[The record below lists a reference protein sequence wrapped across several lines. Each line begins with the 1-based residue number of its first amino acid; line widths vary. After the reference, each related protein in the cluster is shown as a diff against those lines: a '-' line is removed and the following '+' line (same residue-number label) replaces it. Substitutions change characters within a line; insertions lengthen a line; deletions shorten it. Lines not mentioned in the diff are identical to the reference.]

1 MLRRAALAAATAV
14 LLAMAPVLG
23 VPALAA
29 TAGVASTS
37 APDDAVAAAPKV
49 VIVVGA
55 TEGTTPS
62 YRADADSIAAEA
74 IKYTPNVVKVYSP
87 NATWAAVSAA
97 GQGASIF
104 IYLGHGYGFPSPY
117 KPILTPS
124 VHDGMG
130 LNEVA
135 NSGDSDKKYYGESVV
150 SAGIRFARNAIV
162 ILDHNCYS
170 AGSSESGNPEPT
182 IPVAKQRVDNFA
194 SGYLRAGAR
203 LVMADSADG
212 NVIAMIRSIFT
223 THQTIDAAWHG
234 QAWAHHHDIVW
245 TPMRNPAYTADM
257 DPDTT
262 TTGFHRS
269 IVGNLQVTTDDIVA
283 GAAAVRSPTGVSPE
297 LWSLDG
303 TTTLSPNFDGNADN
317 LNLVGWF
324 SETVT
329 WTGTITDPAGK
340 VVKTLTG
347 TGDSA
352 ALTWTPVTAG
362 VPAAPGDYTLAIH
375 ATDAAG
381 NPPLDTSTVIH
392 VVSQPTPLTGV
403 LSFAPAV
410 SYTTSSTL
418 TFGLTFAG
426 PVSGLTASDFTITG
440 TALGCVV
447 GVAGSGAVYTLTLTT
462 CGAGKVVIQLEPG
475 TVSDGTTTGPAGLIL
490 AHWTVIDR
498 TVPKVTTP
506 NASFTTGLAVSGST
520 LPVTLSWT
528 GADSGGSGIK
538 SYSVARSTDGGSFA
552 VVATSVAPG
561 AAAPTWKTTVTSGH
575 TYRFEVRAYDKAGN
589 ASAWLAGPTLAP
601 ALSQQTSANAT
612 WSGTWAT
619 VSSTSFSGSSAK
631 ETDAAGASVTY
642 TLTGRAVAIVLTHC
656 ATCGEVTVTVDG
668 VAVGTLDTNNASSM
682 YRWVTYGQRFSSW
695 GSHTVTLQV
704 VGTAGQPTISV
715 DAFEIIG

>member
-14 LLAMAPVLG
+14 LLAAAPVLG
-23 VPALAA
+23 VPALAS
-29 TAGVASTS
+29 TAGVASTL
-37 APDDAVAAAPKV
+37 APGDAVGTAPKV

-97 GQGASIF
+97 AQGASIF

-117 KPILTPS
+117 KPILTTS

-130 LNEVA
+130 LNEFA
-135 NSGDSDKKYYGESVV
+135 NQGDSDKKYYGESVV
-150 SAGIRFARNAIV
+150 SANIRFAKNAIV

-194 SGYLRAGAR
+194 SGFLRAGAR

-245 TPMRNPAYTADM
+245 TPLRNPAYTADM
-257 DPDTT
+257 DPDTA

-283 GAAAVRSPTGVSPE
+283 GASAVRSPATAPE

-303 TTTLSPNFDGNADN
+303 ATTLSPNFDGNADN
-317 LNLVGWF
+317 LNLLGWF
-324 SETVT
+324 SERVT
-329 WTGTITDPAGK
+329 WTGTISAPDGK

-352 ALTWTPVTAG
+352 AITWTPLTAG
-362 VPAAPGDYTLAIH
+362 VPAAPGDYPLAIH
-375 ATDAAG
+375 ATDASG

-392 VVSQPTPLTGV
+392 VVSQPAPMTGV

-410 SYTTSSTL
+410 SYTTSSKL
-418 TFGLTFAG
+418 SFGLTFAG
-426 PVSGLTASDFTITG
+426 PVTGLTPSDFTITG
-440 TALGCVV
+440 TSLGCVV
-447 GVAGSGAVYTLTLTT
+447 GVAGSGAVYTVTLTT
-462 CGAGKVVIQLEPG
+462 CGVGKVVIQLEPG
-475 TVSDGTTTGPAGLIL
+475 TVSDATTTGPAGLIL

-498 TVPKVTTP
+498 TVPTVTTP
-506 NASFTTGLAVSGST
+506 NASFTTGVAVSGST
-520 LPVTLSWT
+520 LPMTVSWT
-528 GADSGGSGIK
+528 GTDSGSSGIK
-538 SYSVARSTDGGSFA
+538 SYSIARSTDGGSFA
-552 VVATSVAPG
+552 VVATGVAAG
-561 AAAPTWKTTVTSGH
+561 AASATWSTTVTSGH

-589 ASAWLAGPTLAP
+589 ASAWLAGPMLAP
-601 ALSQQTSANAT
+601 ALLQQTSTNAT

-619 VSSTSFSGSSAK
+619 VNSTSYSGGSAK

-642 TLTGRAVAIVLTHC
+642 TLTGRALAIVLTRC
-656 ATCGEVTVTVDG
+656 ATCGQVTVVVDG
-668 VAVGTLDTNNASSM
+668 VAGGTLDTNNTSSA
-682 YRWVTYGQRFSSW
+682 YRWVTYGKRFSTW

-704 VGTAGQPTISV
+704 VGTAVQPTISV
-715 DAFEIIG
+715 DAFEVIG